1 MAPDG
6 NNFLT
11 LPNHYVKFG
20 LTICE
25 LIELARGEEDYGR
38 GTGEYLRI

>member
-11 LPNHYVKFG
+11 LPNHHVKFG
-20 LTICE
+20 LTIRE
-25 LIELARGEEDYGR
+25 LIGLVRGEEDYGR
-38 GTGEYLRI
+38 GTSEYLRI